1 MEQRRLHHIQNLA
14 YDIMEKM
21 NTEKKDQ
28 DMEHMQKIIDYLS
41 RAIGSLTDPTGKFSI
56 DYVEEKVASAHYLLF
71 QNEKK
76 LFRKTFNKQSV

>member
-1 MEQRRLHHIQNLA
+1 
-14 YDIMEKM
+14 MEKM
-21 NTEKKDQ
+21 NADSKEQ

-76 LFRKTFNKQSV
+76 LYRKSFHI